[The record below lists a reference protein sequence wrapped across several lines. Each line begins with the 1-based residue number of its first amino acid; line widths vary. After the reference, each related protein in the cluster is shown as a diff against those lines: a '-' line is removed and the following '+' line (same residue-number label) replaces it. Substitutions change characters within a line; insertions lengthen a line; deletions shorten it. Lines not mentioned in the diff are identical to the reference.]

1 MKYSRLGPFACP
13 SIVVD
18 LSILYLS
25 IVVIVLFT
33 APGWAQ
39 KGEGYGDMATPQV
52 RSDKL
57 GMPEH
62 LRNYV
67 VGGKLRLSLQDAVV
81 LTLENNSFV
90 RIQETQVEL
99 SKFSLLGAHSPF
111 DPVVSALYNGTN
123 ATSPPLSN
131 IQETGV
137 VIPAKSITKFADL
150 NYSETFETGTNIQ
163 AGLSSNRSSFT
174 SSPDSTDIFN
184 PSVSSTLNF
193 QFTQPL
199 LRNGWLFANRAPLVI
214 ARRNLEQSRANFAAE
229 VSNNILQ
236 AVGQYW
242 AVVEAHGNLE
252 VARASQDAAEAT
264 YKRDKRALELGAL
277 PPLDIYRSES
287 QVASQRVAVIQSEY
301 ALKQAEDAL
310 RMTIGTDLD
319 PYFQALDLELT
330 EKPEPEGELRTID
343 TAAALQQAL
352 TKRPEFD
359 ATRAA
364 LENDQTRIRLAHNH
378 LLPEL
383 DLTGSYA
390 SNGLGGTQFTG
401 AGQKLTS
408 SSVNQ
413 LFGFGYPTYY
423 AQLSVSLPLK
433 NRAAKAEM
441 GGALVSRRSDLYSE
455 RQLKEQV
462 MLDVSNAV
470 HQLEQAKLSIA
481 AGKEAV
487 DFAKKTMAAEQRKYE
502 LGQGTIF
509 LVLEAQT
516 ELAAAEQSL
525 LQAEVG
531 YQLAAAGVDHATG
544 ELLEPYHVQI
554 AELTR

>member
-1 MKYSRLGPFACP
+1 MRVSRPWLCWCMLIA
-13 SIVVD
+13 
-18 LSILYLS
+18 
-25 IVVIVLFT
+25 VVI
-33 APGWAQ
+33 PGWAQ
-39 KGEGYGDMATPQV
+39 KGESYGNLMTPGVQ
-52 RSDKL
+52 SDKL
-57 GMPEH
+57 GAPAH

-67 VGGKLRLSLQDAVV
+67 VEGKLRLSLQDAVV

-90 RIQETQVEL
+90 RVQETQVEF
-99 SKFSLLGAHSPF
+99 SKFALLGTHQPF
-111 DPVVSALYNGTN
+111 DPLLTASYNVNST
-123 ATSPPLSN
+123 TSPPFTTL
-131 IQETGV
+131 QGTGTAAV
-137 VIPAKSITKFADL
+137 NSTTQVTQF
-150 NYSETFETGTNIQ
+150 NYSQTFETGTNVQ
-163 AGLSSNRSSFT
+163 AGLNSNNNFINNSF
-174 SSPDSTDIFN
+174 DIFN
-184 PSVSSTLNF
+184 PYIASTLNF

-199 LRNGWLFANRAPLVI
+199 LRNGWLFANQAPLVI

-242 AVVEAHGNLE
+242 SVVQARGTLD
-252 VARASQDAAEAT
+252 VARRSLDAAEAT

-287 QVASQRVAVIQSEY
+287 EVASRRVQVIQSEY

-310 RMTIGTDLD
+310 RMTIGTDQD
-319 PYFQALDLELT
+319 PFFQALDLELT
-330 EKPEPEGELRTID
+330 EQPEPNGEMRTID

-352 TKRPEFD
+352 KKRPEFD

-364 LENDQTRIRLAHNH
+364 LANDQTRIRLAHNH

-383 DLTGSYA
+383 DLTALYG
-390 SNGLGGTQFTG
+390 SNGVGGTQFSS
-401 AGQKLTS
+401 AGQRMTS

-413 LFGFGYPTYY
+413 LFGFGYPTYE
-423 AQLSVSLPLK
+423 AQLSVSFPLK
-433 NRAAKAEM
+433 NRGAKAEL
-441 GGALVSRRSDLYSE
+441 GTALVSRRGDLYNE
-455 RQLKEQV
+455 RQLREQV
-462 MLDVSNAV
+462 MLDVSNSV

-487 DFAKKTMAAEQRKYE
+487 DLAKKSMAAEQRKYE
-502 LGQGTIF
+502 LGSGTIF

-516 ELAAAEQSL
+516 ELATAEQTL

-531 YQLAAAGVDHATG
+531 YQLAVASLDHATG

-554 AELTR
+554 AELSR